1 MSPGQKPPSVPAEYR
16 GRTIVITGASS
27 GLGARLATEF
37 AALGADLAL
46 LSPEAEKQEAVAA
59 RCHAAGARALS
70 VTGDV
75 TVPEDCQRLLAS
87 TVAEYGRVDYLIANA
102 GISMWSRFEDVE
114 DLNVFRRL
122 MEVNYLG
129 ALHCVHFALPELR
142 KTSGMIVVISSIQ
155 SKIGVPLHTGYVASK
170 HALQG
175 FCETLRM
182 ELEGSGVDILTV
194 MPHWL
199 RGTELRDHAFG
210 GDGRQLG
217 RSSRGH
223 SRESV
228 PLDDAVHAIIRSI
241 RRRRRTL
248 IIPWK
253 LKALLVLNLLWPRL
267 AESIVKGAVRKQNH

>member
-1 MSPGQKPPSVPAEYR
+1 MSSGQKPPSGTAAYR

-27 GLGARLATEF
+27 GLGARLAAEF

-46 LSPEAEKQEAVAA
+46 LSPETEKQEAVAA
-59 RCHAAGARALS
+59 RCRAAGARALS

-122 MEVNYLG
+122 VEVNYLG

-142 KTSGMIVVISSIQ
+142 KTGGMIVVISSIQ

-210 GDGRQLG
+210 ADGRPLG

-228 PLDDAVHAIIRSI
+228 SLDDAVHAILRSI
-241 RRRRRTL
+241 GRRRRTL

-253 LKALLVLNLLWPRL
+253 LKALLALNLLCPRL
-267 AESIVKGAVRKQNH
+267 AESIVKGAVGKQNR